1 MPVSAMLL
9 KRPSLSV
16 FLSAVGLSAA
26 ALWPL
31 PAHALFDDDGARKA
45 IIDLR
50 NKFEAHR
57 QATDAALTRLTR
69 QAEDGNVTGQRSLL
83 ELSNQNEQLRSEMAR
98 LQGQIEQI
106 QRDLTDM
113 QKQQAAA
120 QAAAAERR
128 RLVEPMQIEMDGLT
142 FSATPDE
149 TREFDSALALLRRAE
164 FGPAEAAFTGMLKR
178 FPSTGYLPSVLYW
191 LGNAQYA
198 NRAYAQSVASH
209 QRLVRVYPE
218 HLRSPE
224 ALLAVANSELE
235 LKDPKAA
242 KLTLTKLARDYP
254 QSEAAA
260 AARERL
266 ARLR

>member
-1 MPVSAMLL
+1 MLS
-9 KRPSLSV
+9 KRPSASA
-16 FLSAVGLSAA
+16 FLTALGLSAA

-31 PAHALFDDDGARKA
+31 QAHALFDDNEARKA

-57 QATDAALTRLTR
+57 QATEAALARLSR
-69 QAEDGNVTGQRSLL
+69 QADDGSATGQRSLL
-83 ELSNQNEQLRSEMAR
+83 EMANQNERLRSEIAR
-98 LQGQIEQI
+98 LQGQIEQV
-106 QRDLTDM
+106 QRDLSDL
-113 QKQQAAA
+113 QKQQANA

-128 RLVEPMQIEMDGLT
+128 KLVEPMLIEMDGMS
-142 FSATPDE
+142 FSAAPDE

-164 FGPAEAAFTGMLKR
+164 FGPAEAAFSGMLRR
-178 FPSTGYLPSVLYW
+178 FPNTGYLPSVLYW
-191 LGNAQYA
+191 LGNAQFA
-198 NRAYAQSVASH
+198 SRAYAQSLVSH

-218 HLRSPE
+218 HARTPE

-235 LKDPKAA
+235 LKDSKAA
-242 KLTLTKLARDYP
+242 KATLTKLARDYP

-266 ARLR
+266 AQLR